1 MDFDEVINRRGTY
14 CTQWDYAAD
23 RFGSSDVIPFS
34 ISDADFAVPDEI
46 LAALRSRLDHPI
58 LGYTRWN
65 HNEFKLPVVEWFA
78 RRGGANVDPEWIVYS
93 PSVIFTVASLIRL
106 KSNPGDTVVT
116 FSPMYDAFFGAI
128 RGNGRMLAPV
138 NLSSAMNGYQIDW
151 EGLENSCS
159 DPLAKVFLLTNPHNP
174 TGKVFTKDELQR
186 IASICAE
193 TNTFLIS
200 DDIHRDVV
208 IGNVPYTPIT
218 EVTKD
223 DVALA
228 CSSSKTFN
236 TAGLIGSY
244 AFLPETCLREEFLM
258 ELKQRNALS
267 STSILG
273 MYAQTTGYRT
283 CDGYV
288 DGLCAYIRGN
298 MNYIREFLAANIPEI
313 RFSAPQGTYL
323 AWMDASGLNVSAGRL
338 QDALVHVGHVGIM
351 NGAAYG
357 DDRYL
362 RMCVACPRS
371 KLEEGL
377 KGLLAGVQSL

>member
-1 MDFDEVINRRGTY
+1 MDFDEVIDRRGTY
-14 CTQWDYAAD
+14 CTQWDYAVD

-46 LAALRSRLDHPI
+46 LDALRNRLGHPI

-65 HNEFKLPVVEWFA
+65 HDGFKLPIVEWFS
-78 RRGGANVDPEWIVYS
+78 RRGGATVNPEWVVYS
-93 PSVIFTVASLIRL
+93 PSVIFTVATLVRL

-128 RGNGRMLAPV
+128 RGNGRTLAPV
-138 NLSSAMNGYQIDW
+138 SLSSAMDGYQVDW
-151 EGLENSCS
+151 EGLESACS
-159 DPLAKVFLLTNPHNP
+159 NPLANVFLLTNPHNP

-208 IGNVPYTPIT
+208 IDDVPYTPIT
-218 EVTKD
+218 EVAKD
-223 DVALA
+223 GVALA

-244 AFLPETCLREEFLM
+244 VFLPEAGLREEFLA

-273 MYAQTTGYRT
+273 MYAQTVGYRE

-288 DGLCAYIRGN
+288 DSLCAYIRGN
-298 MNYIREFLAANIPEI
+298 MDAIREFLADNIPEI

-323 AWMDASGLNVSAGRL
+323 AWMDASGLGVSAERL

-377 KGLLAGVQSL
+377 EGLLAGVRSL

>member
-1 MDFDEVINRRGTY
+1 MDFDEVIDRHGTY

-138 NLSSAMNGYQIDW
+138 GLSSAMDGYQIDW
-151 EGLENSCS
+151 EGLENACS
-159 DPLAKVFLLTNPHNP
+159 DPLAKLFLLTNPHNP

-273 MYAQTTGYRT
+273 MYAQTTGYHR

-288 DGLCAYIRGN
+288 DGLRAYIRGN
-298 MNYIREFLAANIPEI
+298 MDAIREFLAANIPEI

-323 AWMDASGLNVSAGRL
+323 AWMDASGLGVSAERL

-377 KGLLAGVQSL
+377 EGLLAGVRSL